1 MISLPES
8 GAQCALQSATAEAA
22 ASLHSDVRGV
32 RPQWAALPIGPSL
45 GHTLRAPSLNAR
57 LACLISNRQAQL
69 AARGQHVIVAEPHR
83 LAFRSLLGVRRV
95 GHELDLHGYA
105 LNMEFTYR
113 SPSGKVYILSGVA
126 KGFADGPLTGQGWAR
141 ECSCPDFQKRRG
153 PARDSLRGEERC
165 CKHMRLFLVLVSQWQ
180 GSLPWVG
187 CVSRFYQV
195 QGEGFQLQEF
205 S

>member
-22 ASLHSDVRGV
+22 ASLHSDVRGI
-32 RPQWAALPIGPSL
+32 RPQWAALPLGPSL
-45 GHTLRAPSLNAR
+45 GHTLRAPSLNVR
-57 LACLISNRQAQL
+57 LACLIANRQAQL
-69 AARGQHVIVAEPHR
+69 AARGQRVIVAEPHR

-165 CKHMRLFLVLVSQWQ
+165 CKHMRLFLAVMHLWQ
-180 GSLPWVG
+180 GQLPWIG
-187 CVSRFYQV
+187 GIPKEQLLP
-195 QGEGFQLQEF
+195 GEAWVLRVF
-205 S
+205 